1 MCTRHRSID
10 NVREKL
16 YATQPELKIV
26 LKETHLK
33 NELIIPAPRKEMY
46 LAFQETATMRSKFR
60 LAMLLI

>member
-1 MCTRHRSID
+1 MLRSID

-26 LKETHLK
+26 LKEMHLK
-33 NELIIPAPRKEMY
+33 NELIIPAPRKETY
-46 LAFQETATMRSKFR
+46 LAFQDTATMRSKFR